1 VAERNARCEGV
12 SGVRREAR
20 AARHEARVGRVRH
33 EAQGARGA
41 GAGESVLSG
50 RPDAR

>member
-41 GAGESVLSG
+41 GAGRSIPSD
-50 RPDAR
+50 RTDTR